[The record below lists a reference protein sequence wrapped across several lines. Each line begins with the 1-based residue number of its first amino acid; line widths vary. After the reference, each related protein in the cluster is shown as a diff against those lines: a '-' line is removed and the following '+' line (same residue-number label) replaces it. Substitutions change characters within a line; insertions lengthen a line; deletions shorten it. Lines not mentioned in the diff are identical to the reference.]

1 MEASPRTRPSPLV
14 MTYLIPFA
22 LLAVVLAVLMDR
34 GRFPTDDRI
43 ILIVVIAVASRI
55 YLRDRRLIA
64 AALAFA
70 VASWVLDAS
79 GLPEW
84 AEEAYRRAFVEP
96 DMAPVHDLQVEWERE
111 FADRRIGEEVG
122 LYGFVAVNALA
133 FVALLVGARVLRG
146 RGKALH
152 EPAPSG

>member
-1 MEASPRTRPSPLV
+1 MEASPRTSPSPLV

-22 LLAVVLAVLMDR
+22 LLSVVLAVLMDR

-43 ILIVVIAVASRI
+43 ILIVVIAVAARI

-64 AALAFA
+64 AAVAFA
-70 VASWVLDAS
+70 IVSWFLDAG

-84 AEEAYRRAFVEP
+84 VEEAYRRAFIEP
-96 DMAPVHDLQVEWERE
+96 DVSPVHDMQAAWDRE
-111 FADRRIGEEVG
+111 LADRRIGEEVR
-122 LYGFVAVNALA
+122 LYGFVAVNVLA
-133 FVALLVGARVLRG
+133 FAVLLVGARGLRG
-146 RGKALH
+146 RREALH

>member
-22 LLAVVLAVLMDR
+22 LLAVVLSVLMDR

-43 ILIVVIAVASRI
+43 ILILVIAVAARI

-70 VASWVLDAS
+70 VASWFLDAS
-79 GLPEW
+79 GIPEW
-84 AEEAYRRAFVEP
+84 AEEACRRAFVEP
-96 DMAPVHDLQVEWERE
+96 DVGPVHDMHAAWERE
-111 FADRRIGEEVG
+111 FADRRIGEDFR

-133 FVALLVGARVLRG
+133 FVVLLVGARALRG
-146 RGKALH
+146 RRKALH
-152 EPAPSG
+152 EPVPSG